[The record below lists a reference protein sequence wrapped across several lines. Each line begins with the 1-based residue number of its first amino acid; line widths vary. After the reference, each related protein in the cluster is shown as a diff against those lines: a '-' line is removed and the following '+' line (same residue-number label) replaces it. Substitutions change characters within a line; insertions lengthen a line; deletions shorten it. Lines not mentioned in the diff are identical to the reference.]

1 MGYARHIGRVGALAV
16 TLGVGAAIANTP
28 GMAFAETT
36 GTTPGGGSTSEN
48 EPTSKPDTSTE
59 EAPDS
64 ADADGTNSSAS
75 DRRAQRRSVVR
86 SVVGVIRDI
95 AEGNLAGGNAAGA
108 ASMHDKQGSTSG
120 NSAERKTSSTS
131 TNATRLRA
139 RTNDLADATENVESA
154 VTSFTQRIEQAV
166 QKYTAPAAAIAP
178 NDAAK
183 AAPQTITTAAV
194 TPQFE
199 PRARTSVVP
208 LITNAL
214 GSVLQPLVSGG
225 GTPGLPQLPTLAV
238 ILGAVR
244 DEIERTLGARPP
256 QPVYPQPTSDPVDNK
271 KLPDPSEQHVLVI
284 AIDGTNMSKVLQDDT
299 TPNTNFINL
308 MDTSTTSAPSIV
320 GHTTISNPSWTAV
333 LTGAWDNKTGVINNV
348 YTPWTYDRWPSVFTQ
363 LETANPDI
371 RTKAIADWDVFAA
384 ITDSGVG
391 ADEVV
396 YIPQVEGDADWSD
409 TDDLVTKET
418 VETLKGGPDGNYTN
432 QAPNFTVAYLVQVDE
447 AGHMYGGDSIE
458 YDAALKRTDDNLG
471 EILQAV
477 ADREAATCADGGAPC
492 EDWTVIVV
500 TDHGHQPQPGFGHG
514 FQSPREA
521 DTFVIVDGPQF
532 ENADDNCAPE
542 CGRFN
547 PDYEIVDV
555 TPTVRSLFGLAP
567 DPRSDG
573 VPLQSLNGS
582 STDPL
587 SKTVLQNA
595 LKAQMASNDYP
606 NIIVNVALSTRT
618 IVAFLPYYVQG
629 ADLPAPLGDILYVAT
644 NTPAQVVALVTGV
657 WGARLFQILP
667 PPPIVITPDGPNSI
681 EAAFR
686 TDCGGP
692 TLAAA
697 ACIAS

>member
-1 MGYARHIGRVGALAV
+1 M
-16 TLGVGAAIANTP
+16 N
-28 GMAFAETT
+28 
-36 GTTPGGGSTSEN
+36 
-48 EPTSKPDTSTE
+48 
-59 EAPDS
+59 
-64 ADADGTNSSAS
+64 
-75 DRRAQRRSVVR
+75 
-86 SVVGVIRDI
+86 
-95 AEGNLAGGNAAGA
+95 
-108 ASMHDKQGSTSG
+108 
-120 NSAERKTSSTS
+120 
-131 TNATRLRA
+131 
-139 RTNDLADATENVESA
+139 
-154 VTSFTQRIEQAV
+154 
-166 QKYTAPAAAIAP
+166 
-178 NDAAK
+178 
-183 AAPQTITTAAV
+183 
-194 TPQFE
+194 
-199 PRARTSVVP
+199 
-208 LITNAL
+208 
-214 GSVLQPLVSGG
+214 
-225 GTPGLPQLPTLAV
+225 
-238 ILGAVR
+238 
-244 DEIERTLGARPP
+244 
-256 QPVYPQPTSDPVDNK
+256 
-271 KLPDPSEQHVLVI
+271 
-284 AIDGTNMSKVLQDDT
+284 
-299 TPNTNFINL
+299 
-308 MDTSTTSAPSIV
+308 TSTTSAPSIV

-363 LETANPDI
+363 LETASPDI
-371 RTKAIADWDVFAA
+371 RTKAIADWDVIAA

-396 YIPQVEGDADWSD
+396 YIPQQPDDPTWEK
-409 TDDLVTKET
+409 TDEAVTDET
-418 VETLKGGPDGNYTN
+418 VETLAGPDGQYTSE
-432 QAPNFTVAYLVQVDE
+432 APNFMVTYLVQVDE
-447 AGHMYGGDSIE
+447 AGHMYGGDSSE
-458 YDAALKRTDDNLG
+458 YDKALYRTDDNLG
-471 EILQAV
+471 EILAAV
-477 ADREAATCADGGAPC
+477 AKREAETG

-514 FQSPREA
+514 FQSPRET

-532 ENADDNCAPE
+532 ENATDTCAPE

-587 SKTVLQNA
+587 SQTVLQNA

-606 NIIVNVALSTRT
+606 NIVVNLALSVRT

-667 PPPIVITPDGPNSI
+667 PPPIVITPEGPNSI

-686 TDCGGP
+686 TDCGTP
-692 TLAAA
+692 SLAAA